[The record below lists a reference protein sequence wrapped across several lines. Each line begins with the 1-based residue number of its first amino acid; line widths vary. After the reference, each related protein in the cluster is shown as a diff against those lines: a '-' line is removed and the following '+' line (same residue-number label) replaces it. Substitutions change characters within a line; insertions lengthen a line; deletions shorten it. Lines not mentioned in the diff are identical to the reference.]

1 MALFAICPA
10 CCEKSDSRIVQQEGT
25 FVKIEQVGFCLH
37 CRPYLIRI
45 ESNSPDCL
53 ATLLI
58 ASDQCILQST
68 LVTIT
73 V

>member
-37 CRPYLIRI
+37 CRPYLIRKSEYLIKI
-45 ESNSPDCL
+45 E
-53 ATLLI
+53 
-58 ASDQCILQST
+58 
-68 LVTIT
+68 
-73 V
+73 